1 MKPPIYND
9 QAYIAES
16 FHLAEDFTEQ
26 TARLAYFKINSY
38 KLSLTK
44 YSFVNTRQELE
55 TNLNNSLFNYTSPAI
70 ILADLAFFKSEY
82 EN

>member
-1 MKPPIYND
+1 MKPPMYND

-16 FHLAEDFTEQ
+16 FHLSEDFTEQ

-38 KLSLTK
+38 KLSLAK
-44 YSFVNTRQELE
+44 RSFVTTSEELKA
-55 TNLNNSLFNYTSPAI
+55 NLYSSLFNYTCPAI
-70 ILADLAFFKSEY
+70 ILADLAFFKSEF